1 MLNKAFLAGVGM
13 SAYLLV
19 SLMALCI
26 ALGFLIAGV
35 KRQQKN
41 LLTRAGVYAVV
52 AVVLLILG
60 LVMN

>member
-1 MLNKAFLAGVGM
+1 M

-19 SLMALCI
+19 ALMALCVSI
-26 ALGFLIAGV
+26 GFLFAGV

-41 LLTRAGVYAVV
+41 LLTRASIYAVV

-60 LVMN
+60 LVLD

>member
-1 MLNKAFLAGVGM
+1 M

-26 ALGFLIAGV
+26 ALGFLFMGV

-41 LLTRAGVYAVV
+41 LLTRAGVYAMV

-60 LVMN
+60 LVMP

>member
-1 MLNKAFLAGVGM
+1 M

-26 ALGFLIAGV
+26 ALGFLITGV